1 MANVDSKTA
10 AFLSSLKQMQSLWM
24 SFFLLVGLLPS
35 LAFAQ
40 FGFFDQMFQGGHP
53 RHQQQQQQRPGGSQ
67 WAAQADLGKSLHSK
81 QQTTDSLNEF
91 LVPCNKYL
99 CPSTLICVEA
109 PVDCPCPY
117 PEDIKCVVPD
127 LGRDGKTTGG
137 GGTVVCV
144 SGKEGCNAVN
154 KMW

>member
-1 MANVDSKTA
+1 
-10 AFLSSLKQMQSLWM
+10 MQSLWM

-67 WAAQADLGKSLHSK
+67 WAAQAD
-81 QQTTDSLNEF
+81 